1 MAFEVTHT
9 APRKENFVMVDITKQ
24 DVRGPTLFMEIVE
37 SLPLVL
43 TPKDIAKVL
52 QISRNTT
59 YELMHRKD
67 FPTLKIGKQ
76 YRVNREQFL
85 NWLNNG
91 VA

>member
-1 MAFEVTHT
+1 MID
-9 APRKENFVMVDITKQ
+9 NTKP
-24 DVRGPTLFMEIVE
+24 VARGPTQFMETVE

-59 YELMHRKD
+59 YEIMHRKD

-76 YRVNREQFL
+76 YRVSREQFL

>member
-1 MAFEVTHT
+1 MI
-9 APRKENFVMVDITKQ
+9 DSTKP
-24 DVRGPTLFMEIVE
+24 VARGPTLSMETVE

-76 YRVNREQFL
+76 YRVSREQFL
-85 NWLNNG
+85 KWMEQAEKAG
-91 VA
+91 